1 MPFSSLYQKYRP
13 QTFSELVG
21 QPHVA
26 KTLAN
31 AVERG
36 HVFHAYLFSGPRG
49 TGKTS
54 TARILAKAVN
64 CEKGPTAEPCGE
76 CQPCRE
82 IAAGTFSDVFEIDA
96 ATHSKVEE
104 TRDFLSNVPTGLS
117 AMARKKFYIVDEVH
131 MLSTHAF
138 NALLKTLEEP
148 PEHVVFVLATTEP
161 NKVPP
166 TIAGRCQ
173 HFEFRLIP
181 PAELAD
187 HYASICER
195 EGIEYERA
203 AIERVA
209 ALARGSARDG
219 LSLLDQLLAA
229 TGKSI
234 TAADVASV
242 LGDDDAGLSA
252 DLARSVATGDIEK
265 CLEATTRIADL
276 GKDFRAFANRFAAY
290 LRDLMIASYLPSRQ
304 TQAVAAVDADG
315 ARELAEIAKLLGRPS
330 ILRCLEIAGEMLAS
344 MAAGSPPR
352 LAFELGVVRMC
363 RPEEVP
369 DTRQVAR
376 RVELLEAEVARISRD
391 LRAAR
396 AETGSPTTD
405 NVGARAPASSPDASN
420 HPPTSG
426 SDTPSPA
433 IGAETSTTVA
443 ADETEIDLEGA
454 WRRFLSALK
463 EQKKMKAHAVFQEG
477 RPASIDG
484 STLVLEFPSRYEY
497 HARNAERLGNQLA
510 AVVAGAFGRPLK
522 VVSRLA
528 GSGKEADGEGPV
540 ERQDTGREGEA
551 RAAPEPV
558 SPPAPEPVSPA
569 GAVAEEKVRPGSEP
583 SQVEVAERLLRAE
596 LGATPIP
603 STNEKER
610 P

>member
-64 CEKGPTAEPCGE
+64 CEKGPTPEPCGE

-187 HYASICER
+187 HYASICKR
-195 EGIEYERA
+195 EGIEFERA

-209 ALARGSARDG
+209 TLARGSARDG

-234 TAADVASV
+234 SLADVASV

-252 DLARSVATGDIEK
+252 DLARSIATGDIEK
-265 CLEATTRIADL
+265 CLETTTRVADL

-304 TQAVAAVDADG
+304 TQAVAAVDSEG

-344 MAAGSPPR
+344 MASGSPPR

-376 RVELLEAEVARISRD
+376 RVEALEAEVARISRD
-391 LRAAR
+391 LRAVR
-396 AETGSPTTD
+396 EETRSPTSDKAT
-405 NVGARAPASSPDASN
+405 ARAPISASDASSGPPASASET
-420 HPPTSG
+420 PPPKT
-426 SDTPSPA
+426 
-433 IGAETSTTVA
+433 GAQTSTA
-443 ADETEIDLEGA
+443 EAPDDSEIDLEGA

-477 RPASIDG
+477 RPASIEG
-484 STLVLEFPSRYEY
+484 STLVLEFPARYEY
-497 HARNAERLGNQLA
+497 HARSAERLGHQLA
-510 AVVAGAFGRPLK
+510 EVVVGAFGRPLK

-528 GSGKEADGEGPV
+528 ASGKEAGDEDPA
-540 ERQDTGREGEA
+540 ERQDGAHDEVAGV
-551 RAAPEPV
+551 APESV
-558 SPPAPEPVSPA
+558 APT
-569 GAVAEEKVRPGSEP
+569 GAVSEEKVSPGSEP
-583 SQVEVAERLLRAE
+583 SQSEVVERLLMAE
-596 LGATPIP
+596 LGAIPIEP
-603 STNEKER
+603 ANESER